1 MLMRSVRMSIT
12 NSKPTEVKGS
22 KVEEHVPIF
31 QHKCPKH
38 DWERCGLAASL
49 VDPSMEARH
58 ACSKK
63 PTAEQPKQLLFNATA
78 REIAE

>member
-1 MLMRSVRMSIT
+1 MSIT

-31 QHKCPKH
+31 QHKCPTH
-38 DWERCGLAASL
+38 DWERCGVAASL
-49 VDPSMEARH
+49 VDPSREAQH

-63 PTAEQPKQLLFNATA
+63 PVIENGKRLVFRGVA